1 MSDQTGVRFFNF
13 KLLLIEGEDKDTL
26 YLLKKHL
33 GKERVIVNHHFIFN
47 DPADL
52 RRQISAFPDGTAFV
66 YTHFRRL
73 RTDNAITDVFGDG
86 KGFPIPYMLYQ
97 EVSRIYIGYK
107 KCRGIFLRSKHR
119 MAKTGVMVPR
129 HELIQY

>member
-33 GKERVIVNHHFIFN
+33 GKERVIVNRQFIFN

-52 RRQISAFPDGTAFV
+52 RRQISAVPDGTAFV

-73 RTDNAITDVFGDG
+73 MTHNMLADGFGVG
-86 KGFPIPYMLYQ
+86 EGFPIPYMLHQ
-97 EVSRIYIGYK
+97 EVNRIYIGYK
-107 KCRGIFLRSKHR
+107 KCRGMFLCLKHR
-119 MAKTGVMVPR
+119 TAKPGVLVPR
-129 HELIQY
+129 HELI